1 MMNMFKHFHERIAA
15 AIEDAAREGA
25 WPRGLDTSR
34 IAVEPPREAAHGDIS
49 TNAALVLTK
58 EAGVKP
64 RDFAEKLRP
73 LLESLEGVVS
83 AEVAGPGFINLRLA
97 DGFWHARLAEILIA
111 GPAYGNSKLGQGRK
125 VNVEYVSANPTGPM
139 HVGHGRGAV
148 VGDALAALLEKVGF
162 KVAREYYVND
172 AGAQVN
178 TLARSVYLRYREA
191 LGEKIG
197 PIPEGLYP
205 GEYLKNVGAALAQR
219 DGKKWLGKAES
230 DWLGLF
236 RDFAAGEML
245 DLIKSDLD
253 ALGVKHETFAFERA
267 IVSSGAIEKALADL
281 ETQGLI
287 YVGTLE
293 PPKGRLPEDWE
304 ARPQT
309 LFRSTSFG
317 DDVDRPIKKADG
329 SWTYFAADIAYHWDK
344 FNRGFAE
351 MIDVWGADHG
361 GYVKRMQAA
370 VKALTRGKG
379 ALDVKLCQLVNLYD
393 QGQPV
398 KMSKRAGTFVTLREA
413 VEQVGKDVFR
423 FVMLTRRNDQPLDF
437 DFAKVVEQ
445 SKDNPV
451 FYVQYAHARAR
462 SVLRLAHQSMPG
474 VDLSPHA
481 LAKGRLELLTDG
493 GEIALIRQMANW
505 PRLIEAAAETYE
517 PHRIAFYLQEL
528 AASFHGL
535 WHKGMDDA
543 SLRFI
548 LEGKPELTRA
558 RLALVHG
565 LAFVIAS
572 GLQVFGVTPAEEM
585 RG

>member
-1 MMNMFKHFHERIAA
+1 VKNIFVHFRERISS
-15 AIEDAAREGA
+15 AIEEAAREGA
-25 WPRGLDTSR
+25 WPQGLDMSR
-34 IAVEPPREAAHGDIS
+34 IAVEPPRENAHGDIS

-73 LLESLEGVVS
+73 RLASLEGVVS
-83 AEVAGPGFINLRLA
+83 AEIAGPGFINLRLA
-97 DGFWHARLAEILIA
+97 DRFWQARLADILLA
-111 GPAYGNSKLGQGRK
+111 GPAYGDSNLGQGRK

-148 VGDALAALLEKVGF
+148 VGDALAAILEKTGF
-162 KVAREYYVND
+162 QVSREYYVND
-172 AGAQVN
+172 AGAQVDV
-178 TLARSVYLRYREA
+178 LARSAYLRYREA
-191 LGEKIG
+191 LGDSIG
-197 PIPEGLYP
+197 DIPQGLYP
-205 GEYLKNVGAALAQR
+205 GDYLKVVGTDIAKR
-219 DGKKWLGKAES
+219 DGKKWQGKAES
-230 DWLGLF
+230 DYLATF
-236 RDFAAGEML
+236 REFAAGAML
-245 DLIKSDLD
+245 GLIKSDLEL
-253 ALGVKHETFAFERA
+253 LGVHHETFASERK
-267 IVSSGAIEKALADL
+267 IVSSGGIEKALADL
-281 ETQGLI
+281 ESQGLI

-293 PPKGRLPEDWE
+293 PPKGKLPDDWE

-344 FNRGFAE
+344 FQRGFSE

-370 VKALTRGKG
+370 VKALTKGRG
-379 ALDVKLCQLVNLYD
+379 ALDVKLCQLVNLFD
-393 QGQPV
+393 HGQPV

-462 SVLRLAHQSMPG
+462 SVLRLAHESLKG
-474 VDLSPHA
+474 SDLSPNA
-481 LAKGRLELLTDG
+481 LAKEKLDLLTEAD
-493 GEIALIRQMANW
+493 EIALIRQMAHW
-505 PRLIEAAAETYE
+505 PRTVEAAAETHE

-528 AASFHGL
+528 AAAFHAL
-535 WHKGMDDA
+535 WHRGNAD
-543 SLRFI
+543 SGLRFI
-548 LEGKPELTRA
+548 VDGKPELTRA

-565 LAFVIAS
+565 MAFIIAS
-572 GLQVFGVTPAEEM
+572 GLKVFGVTPAEEM